1 MLTVFVKYVCYLLLE
16 MKETVVADRGGLE
29 VFIVN
34 TIQYNS
40 NTAKLFKKL
49 CSTLYSFLTTVIM
62 QLFLAVQYLNMY
74 FFCAHLVL

>member
-1 MLTVFVKYVCYLLLE
+1 MLTVFVKYVCYLLLK

-34 TIQYNS
+34 TVQYNS
-40 NTAKLFKKL
+40 KTAKLFKKL
-49 CSTLYSFLTTVIM
+49 CSTLYSFLTNDATLFGCTVPN
-62 QLFLAVQYLNMY
+62 LNMY

>member
-1 MLTVFVKYVCYLLLE
+1 MLTVFVKYVCYLLLK

-34 TIQYNS
+34 TVQYNS
-40 NTAKLFKKL
+40 KTAKYFKKL
-49 CSTLYSFLTTVIM
+49 FQHFIHSKLMM

-74 FFCAHLVL
+74 FFCDHLVL